1 MHPDQDKTPFAYLP
15 LPYRVSIE
23 RLDSS
28 GERGATAIPTL
39 CDWCDAYAVTYG
51 LPFDDDHTAYKRAA
65 IRIARRRF
73 YITD

>member
-1 MHPDQDKTPFAYLP
+1 MYPDQDKTPFNYLP

-28 GERGATAIPTL
+28 GERGAMAIPEL
-39 CDWCDAYAVTYG
+39 CNWCDAYAVTYG
-51 LPFDDDHTAYKRAA
+51 LPLDDDHAMFKRAA

-73 YITD
+73 TIED